1 MPYSQS
7 ATNPQTGERLV
18 LLAETTMR
26 QAISRIP
33 GADGAP
39 VPVPP
44 PPVEPAPTT
53 AAGIVGAATR
63 GLALPA
69 AGAAAGAALGAPL
82 AGVGAIPGAAAGA
95 GAAALAQFVGDPLVG
110 LVNRTLGTQFTAP
123 TQAMEALLTRIGVA
137 QPRTEAER
145 IVQATTAGAAGAG
158 GVTALGRSLQA
169 AAGHAAPVTREV
181 GRMLAAQPV
190 AQVAGGAGA
199 GAAGQVAQ
207 EAGAGAAGQLAAS
220 LAGGVAGGTAAVLP
234 GAVRSARQQRLAQP
248 AQQPAPTVEISVPGA
263 PTPAPQPAAAAAA
276 ATAGL
281 DEAFADIGTLARK
294 AAGSGPGSTTA
305 RAKLAELAQV
315 NPEARAQA
323 QRLGFDLPFDVLS
336 DNPQIRAAVGLTRSI
351 AGSEAEAAWVNTVR
365 NAVQRADEVMQQF
378 DAAFVEGRPAPG
390 AVSQSILA
398 SLKARRSDL
407 SNQADAIYNRING
420 TPSAPGLVARTDAAQ
435 LTNTQRL
442 IQQITQ
448 EVGKAGMTSQER
460 RLAAAI
466 SGEQGPVTYGR
477 LIREKQLI
485 GQAMQGKESPYG
497 NVDAATL
504 KRLYGALAQDQLDTV
519 GAIAGEEA
527 RRELRAANL
536 LVAQRKGL
544 EDRIV
549 GAFGKESDGSVATLM
564 QSAIRSASRGDAAQF
579 QKLLKVV
586 PKELQRETV
595 ATALASVSSAN
606 RAGMEGAFGFAEFA
620 KAYRGLRANPPVYKQ
635 IVGTLGKG
643 SDAALRDLYEISK
656 RITDARAQV
665 LTTGKANQALVE
677 SMRAEGLVGKVM
689 QSTMTQRA
697 VGAAAGMGGPIAG
710 AVMPDVVRFMSGS
723 GNSINAAGKLFASD
737 AFQRLVTDAATKPQ
751 VSESL
756 MMRVANS
763 KEMRDFARAAKIPA
777 TRGALYGWLQSALQ
791 SVGAEER
798 QAQTSD

>member
-1 MPYSQS
+1 M
-7 ATNPQTGERLV
+7 ATAEEYAAWIVANPARRGTPEFQTV
-18 LLAETTMR
+18 V
-26 QAISRIP
+26 QAYEQ
-33 GADGAP
+33 AKAQQAP
-39 VPVPP
+39 VP
-44 PPVEPAPTT
+44 ETT
-53 AAGIVGAATR
+53 VAGLGGAVTR
-63 GLALPA
+63 GLAIP
-69 AGAAAGAALGAPL
+69 AAGAALGAAVGAPL
-82 AGVGAIPGAAAGA
+82 AGIGAVPGAIAGA
-95 GAAALAQFVGDPLVG
+95 GAATAAQFVGDPIVR
-110 LVNRTLGTQFTAP
+110 LVNNALGTRFTEP
-123 TQAMEALLTRIGVA
+123 TQAMESLLTRIGVA

-145 IVQATTAGAAGAG
+145 IVQATAAGAAGGAG
-158 GVTALGRSLQA
+158 TVALGTTMRGMQAVSPTVSQNIGRVLAQQPALQ
-169 AAGHAAPVTREV
+169 VS
-181 GRMLAAQPV
+181 
-190 AQVAGGAGA
+190 GGAGA

-207 EAGAGAAGQLAAS
+207 EAGAGTAGQLAAS
-220 LAGGVAGGTAAVLP
+220 LAGGVAGGIAPILP

-248 AQQPAPTVEISVPGA
+248 AQQPAPIAEISVPPAA
-263 PTPAPQPAAAAAA
+263 PPGPQPAAAAAA
-276 ATAGL
+276 AGAGL

-305 RAKLAELAQV
+305 RAQLAELAQV

-336 DNPQIRAAVGLTRSI
+336 DNPQIRAVVGLTRSI

-390 AVSQSILA
+390 AVSQSILD

-435 LTNTQRL
+435 LTNTQQL
-442 IQQITQ
+442 IQQVTQ
-448 EVGKAGMTSQER
+448 EVGKAGLTSQER
-460 RLAAAI
+460 RLASAI
-466 SGEQGPVTYGR
+466 SGDQGPVTYGR

-519 GAIAGEEA
+519 GAIAGDEA

-544 EDRIV
+544 EDRII

-564 QSAIRSASRGDAAQF
+564 QSAIKSASRGDAAQF

-586 PKELQRETV
+586 PNELQRETV
-595 ATALASVSSAN
+595 ATALASVSSTN

-635 IVGTLGKG
+635 IVGTLGKD
-643 SDAALRDLYEISK
+643 SDAVLRDLYEISK

-737 AFQRLVTDAATKPQ
+737 AFQKLVTEAATKPQ

-763 KEMRDFARAAKIPA
+763 RELQDFAKAAKIPA
-777 TRGALYGWLQSALQ
+777 TRGALYGWLQAAMQ
-791 SVGAEER
+791 SSDTANQPE
-798 QAQTSD
+798 QTSD